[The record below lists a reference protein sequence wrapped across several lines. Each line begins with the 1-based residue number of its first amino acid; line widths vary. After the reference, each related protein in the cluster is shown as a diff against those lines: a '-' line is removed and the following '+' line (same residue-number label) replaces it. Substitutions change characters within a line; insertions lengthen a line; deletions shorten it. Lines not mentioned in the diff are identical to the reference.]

1 MKNNK
6 IKIAIILITTIII
19 AIFYYVFF
27 YNMPDLSPQI
37 TSYIVINPKT
47 GKEVY
52 FKHETRGLSFNVML
66 LSNDKS
72 SSYNEN
78 NDYIFE
84 YNELFYKLDNDT
96 LKIMI
101 GSDYK
106 KPKLFKT
113 DFIIKI
119 DTIFTNPDYINLKI
133 RYKSK
138 GYIKIP

>member
-1 MKNNK
+1 
-6 IKIAIILITTIII
+6 
-19 AIFYYVFF
+19 
-27 YNMPDLSPQI
+27 
-37 TSYIVINPKT
+37 
-47 GKEVY
+47 
-52 FKHETRGLSFNVML
+52 
-66 LSNDKS
+66 
-72 SSYNEN
+72 
-78 NDYIFE
+78 
-84 YNELFYKLDNDT
+84 
-96 LKIMI
+96 MI